1 MSDPETGQGA
11 AALGLPDA
19 GGAGGAEGV
28 ELQTEPRSPE
38 TEGEPAEPG
47 RGNVVWL
54 EEDNKET
61 LVVLRY
67 VWVWTVI
74 YSVAVTQQPCVK
86 C

>member
-1 MSDPETGQGA
+1 MSDPETGQGPA
-11 AALGLPDA
+11 SLRLPDA
-19 GGAGGAEGV
+19 GGPGGAEGV

-47 RGNVVWL
+47 RENVVWL
-54 EEDNKET
+54 EENNKET
-61 LVVLRY
+61 VVVLQY

-74 YSVAVTQQPCVK
+74 YSIAVTQQPCVK